1 MERARSGALDAVLIA
16 GPTASG
22 KSALA
27 ILLADLLGGVVV
39 NADSMQVYADLR
51 VLSARPSMAE
61 EAQVPHRLFGFV
73 PGGAEYSVGDYARDC
88 AALLAGLH
96 AEGRVPI
103 IVGGTG
109 LYFRALTEG
118 LVATPEIPGPVRARI
133 EAFAAAGGDLHAQLK
148 ARDPDAAARLNPAD
162 TPRLMRALEVVE
174 ATGQPLA
181 MWQARAQGAPLL
193 APGRWQGVFLNPD
206 RSTLIERIDRR
217 FLAMMDEG
225 ALDEVRALASLGLPA
240 NRGVMKAHGVPH
252 LLAHLAGG
260 MTLEA
265 AIALGQG
272 DTRRYAKRQMTWARK
287 FMTTGWLWVPEAGAI
302 AS

>member
-1 MERARSGALDAVLIA
+1 MALTATGKDLVERARSGALDAVLIA

-181 MWQARAQGAPLL
+181 MWQARAELLGERLAAAESRLL
-193 APGRWQGVFLNPD
+193 ALAAPEPPPD
-206 RSTLIERIDRR
+206 GPTATETAGTAPEPSLHLSRR
-217 FLAMMDEG
+217 VEALLLAAFVLAM
-225 ALDEVRALASLGLPA
+225 
-240 NRGVMKAHGVPH
+240 
-252 LLAHLAGG
+252 
-260 MTLEA
+260 
-265 AIALGQG
+265 
-272 DTRRYAKRQMTWARK
+272 
-287 FMTTGWLWVPEAGAI
+287 AGA
-302 AS
+302 AWLVLR